1 MKKRILF
8 IFCLLIL
15 VPLIPQFVFSQEKI
29 EVNFF
34 YSPACSH
41 CIHEKDFL
49 EQLEIKYPEIE
60 IKQFNTFEKE
70 GFNQLKSFYQEFKV
84 PEENYGWVPIIFIKE
99 KYFLGFN
106 QQIGANIENC
116 IKELIEYNTNSQQPC
131 GCNPINQIKPS
142 DETATPIE
150 IDKRISIPIIGEIN
164 ISQSSPL
171 IISIVLGTL
180 DGFNACAMIALGFL
194 LTILISSGV
203 RKRLILIGGTFI
215 LVSGIV
221 YFVFISA
228 WLNLF
233 LALEQIKLITYLV
246 GAIIIFFSV
255 FLLKDYFQGTICKLC
270 QISPKKQTIF
280 TKIEKKLFKRMEKLS
295 TAQLSL
301 PLLLAGVAI
310 VSAGVNLVE
319 LVCSFGIPLAFT
331 KILSSLELSTLSYYF
346 YLLVYVLFYMIDDF
360 IIFLIAVLTLRAVSV
375 SEKYLKTIKLISGI
389 VLLVLGILMIFFP
402 EVLIL

>member
-1 MKKRILF
+1 MAKRILF
-8 IFCLLIL
+8 IFCFLIL
-15 VPLIPQFVFSQEKI
+15 IFLAPQFVFSQEKVEI
-29 EVNFF
+29 NFF
-34 YSPACSH
+34 YSPTCSH
-41 CIHEKDFL
+41 CVQEKDFL
-49 EQLEIKYPEIE
+49 KQLEIKYPEIE
-60 IKQFNTFEKE
+60 IKKINTFEKE
-70 GFNQLKSFYQEFKV
+70 GFKQLKDFYQELKV
-84 PEENYGWVPIIFIKE
+84 PKENYGWVPIIFIGE

-106 QQIGANIENC
+106 QQIGINIENC
-116 IKELIEYNTNSQQPC
+116 IKELINKNINDQQPC
-131 GCNPINQIKPS
+131 GCDPISQIKPS

-150 IDKRISIPIIGEIN
+150 IRKRFSIPIIGEIN
-164 ISQSSPL
+164 INKSSPL
-171 IISIVLGTL
+171 IISIVLGAL

-194 LTILISSGV
+194 LTILISSGI
-203 RKRLILIGGTFI
+203 RKRVILIGGTFI

-270 QISPKKQTIF
+270 QIDPKKQTIF

-295 TAQLSL
+295 NAQLSL
-301 PLLLAGVAI
+301 PILLIGVAI
-310 VSAGVNLVE
+310 VAAGVNLVE

-331 KILSSLELSTLSYYF
+331 KMLSAFNLPTLSYYF

-360 IIFLIAVLTLRAVSV
+360 IIFLIAILTLRAVSI
-375 SEKYLKTIKLISGI
+375 SGKYLKITKLISGV
-389 VLLVLGILMIFFP
+389 VLLILGILMIFFP
-402 EVLIL
+402 EILIL